1 MYRLSCCSDSFWI
14 TRDGISLPKRI
25 VFAAL
30 FLFIMLP
37 FVFTERA
44 EAAHATVEAEGTSV
58 VWKIGGVSIWRFPIA
73 YEDQVVKAAGAFNE
87 QHKAGFRI
95 QDLKVSKINK
105 QWVLCIKNTQLLTAL
120 PEHAGPIRFAPHVMS
135 LVWLSRVYESM
146 GELHA
151 DSLSQKYHLR
161 GAYTAS
167 GTVSWYGGA
176 NMFGRKFANGERFEE
191 THLTAAAQSL
201 PFGTLVRV
209 TAKDTGRS
217 VVVRITDRFREH
229 KNRVL
234 DLSRAAAEILG
245 IKNKGLASVK
255 VEVLGKVG
263 KIGGY

>member
-1 MYRLSCCSDSFWI
+1 MH
-14 TRDGISLPKRI
+14 KRI
-25 VFAAL
+25 VFLSLVLLISLSLIVA
-30 FLFIMLP
+30 
-37 FVFTERA
+37 ERA
-44 EAAHATVEAEGTSV
+44 EAIHATVEAEGASL
-58 VWKIGGVSIWRFPIA
+58 VWKIGSVSIWRFPIA
-73 YEDQVVKAAGAFNE
+73 YEEQIVKATNAFNQ
-87 QHKAGFRI
+87 QHKAGFKI
-95 QDLKVSKINK
+95 EDLKVSKINK
-105 QWVLCIKNTQLLTAL
+105 QWVLCIKDRQLLTAL
-120 PEHAGPIRFAPHVMS
+120 PEHAGPIRLAPHLMS

-161 GAYTAS
+161 GAYTAT

-209 TAKDTGRS
+209 TTKDTGRS